1 MSCLPSMPK
10 RAWRIWTTPCA
21 TSCAEKELPRCS
33 RRSRPQLP
41 QHVLHH
47 CPLALWAKPRTTRWR
62 FGPNSRSSWNTR
74 NSNSATISPKT
85 PCAPLRSVAKTGST
99 SAANKPDPK
108 SPPSSPSSKPADVGT
123 SPCANTW
130 RRSSPVSPK
139 LPSITYPNSPP
150 SPGPHKTADL
160 HPLVNHGL
168 LRRVRFNDST
178 ERPECNA
185 DGHGQRTS
193 YGSKRSCVAAS
204 GSGCSEPRYQC
215 REVHGD
221 QRLGILST
229 RRASPRTVFG
239 IRQSEWLSQCP
250 RVGAGA
256 SGQHH
261 FTGFRTP
268 SWNARRRRNGEWD
281 EPDTAANRSF
291 YQYLT

>member
-10 RAWRIWTTPCA
+10 RAWRIWTTPRA

-160 HPLVNHGL
+160 HPRVNHGQPWFAPTRTL
-168 LRRVRFNDST
+168 QLRTNRCEETPPS
-178 ERPECNA
+178 A
-185 DGHGQRTS
+185 Q
-193 YGSKRSCVAAS
+193 
-204 GSGCSEPRYQC
+204 
-215 REVHGD
+215 
-221 QRLGILST
+221 
-229 RRASPRTVFG
+229 
-239 IRQSEWLSQCP
+239 
-250 RVGAGA
+250 VGAIRGTVLH
-256 SGQHH
+256 SRPTQQNFGHRR
-261 FTGFRTP
+261 RTLTNSFLP
-268 SWNARRRRNGEWD
+268 SDHGRAARRRGSR
-281 EPDTAANRSF
+281 
-291 YQYLT
+291 LTVG

>member
-10 RAWRIWTTPCA
+10 RAWRIWTTPRA

-160 HPLVNHGL
+160 HPRVNHGQPWFAPTRTFERQRDFNPPEQRAAQRALRICPNFFEYSNVLAMVASL
-168 LRRVRFNDST
+168 LRIDGVIYGTSGGIGGKY
-178 ERPECNA
+178 RPSPESSIA
-185 DGHGQRTS
+185 IAVTAHPLFPKKQFL
-193 YGSKRSCVAAS
+193 
-204 GSGCSEPRYQC
+204 PR
-215 REVHGD
+215 
-221 QRLGILST
+221 
-229 RRASPRTVFG
+229 A
-239 IRQSEWLSQCP
+239 
-250 RVGAGA
+250 
-256 SGQHH
+256 
-261 FTGFRTP
+261 
-268 SWNARRRRNGEWD
+268 
-281 EPDTAANRSF
+281 PDW
-291 YQYLT
+291 

>member
-10 RAWRIWTTPCA
+10 RAWRIWTTPRA

-33 RRSRPQLP
+33 RKSRPQLP
-41 QHVLHH
+41 QHVQHH

-130 RRSSPVSPK
+130 RRSSPVSPE

-160 HPLVNHGL
+160 NPRANHGQPWFAPTRTIQEARSNPE
-168 LRRVRFNDST
+168 LRASANHG
-178 ERPECNA
+178 RPP
-185 DGHGQRTS
+185 
-193 YGSKRSCVAAS
+193 VAATS
-204 GSGCSEPRYQC
+204 RPGDFHGGAVAA
-215 REVHGD
+215 RE
-221 QRLGILST
+221 
-229 RRASPRTVFG
+229 
-239 IRQSEWLSQCP
+239 
-250 RVGAGA
+250 AGA
-256 SGQHH
+256 PYKAPDHAANVNAN
-261 FTGFRTP
+261 RP
-268 SWNARRRRNGEWD
+268 PNARTNNYNHATEI
-281 EPDTAANRSF
+281 
-291 YQYLT
+291 